1 MSRAIQRN
9 DIFQLD
15 GYRWNRRREP
25 DKPLITQLAED
36 LMDNGFVD
44 VGPEVVKITVSD
56 AALTRYIDNIIVYYY
71 DSNTNIVNEGAHG
84 LRNVTSEGYDGTFT
98 EWKMDNNDLKIKNI
112 QDDPYTGFSGSDH
125 WADYLS
131 LTLPGSKTNTFKTQY
146 PGEDATYFDKFL
158 GPNAELFSYL
168 NPNPQNQDA
177 DGNWL
182 KKLPNVPTRKKK
194 SDEQTGYFGL
204 SFISERVYRNEFAK
218 IKRLITTSARY
229 VVAYPD
235 VASGIESKGNLRNY
249 VEELEPSGVINH
261 HFWFTTY
268 KDEQF
273 FPADVT
279 EPSRWEGFIGLSS
292 EPGVLQYGD
301 TYEFT
306 LTSTSQKTSAS
317 IPTINS
323 VTVDSDEVAPFLE
336 KVYNSFVNSA
346 IANPLSGYLTLNVDP
361 TRIGIMEGY
370 ANQNSVEQTMTVSRI
385 PYTKQYGATPTAGF
399 PSGSNQSFTG
409 LTDPKI
415 ASHSTVTYNDGYN
428 LNYANYQLDGLGLLT
443 SGWAYN
449 ENMGQTS
456 SWRSP
461 TTNPR
466 IDVFKQGYVHK
477 HTIAG
482 FDGAD
487 PGDIFDVKLKG
498 LVDESGD
505 KPWEADPIDIEVSF
519 TASVPMTALA
529 LTTAIA
535 NEMKLDPYIS
545 EYMVIKTGTNYID
558 VEYKETSSAYLRRSK
573 KRTATDD
580 KGWGLFNAK
589 SSVYQAAVNAGHFTS
604 GTYATINHNWWNMIN
619 LTGLALSFRKSWFA
633 WIENT
638 TDAQISNSFAT
649 DETRFGT
656 GGLFPSTGTLD
667 TTTEQGSIKYVSPY
681 PASFGAHVN
690 YTDGLF
696 ETDVPDLAKFSSEV
710 TYNENTLVASDPL
723 TFNFQTTQE
732 PAVSNVG
739 NIRLSFPLAR
749 DMGTFANPVNNIGWE
764 VFPAIKGNSNAS
776 NYTYSYYQ
784 QILSDSSADVKTER
798 PTGPEISFDYDK
810 RYKHPNQTHGSLDL
824 GLTPASDF
832 QYNTSNLDIDSFEY
846 VRDYSM
852 GPIVLETSA
861 SSPLSGSGG
870 DQAWRIRLNVSR
882 GYEIKDASPYINE
895 VHIELGNNSVDPRL
909 VSDRQFE
916 YLQLHI
922 ATKYQLLSNGDVTET
937 QGVDVTKPAKIRE
950 PGFLGA
956 LRPQYSG
963 YVQSNVHL
971 INPYVLRA
979 QLDDAV
985 ESEININAGRVGI
998 SMDAI
1003 EGVDTSGLADI
1014 FQNNTSGS
1022 GVSDITYET
1031 RGDAANPVVVT
1042 RGLLEDGEFRYE
1054 EQYLTGSS
1062 TELIYD
1068 TPYNTGNM
1076 RIQKGFFRRSGKQF
1090 SDVAPSYP
1098 MSYFLTIADHGIVF
1112 AVRDQASSSES
1123 DDNAWVV
1130 VQRHVDSVTGEPDFT
1145 SNTQPVHCIYQTSEP
1160 PVLWS
1165 DYGIY
1170 FTNRTID
1177 ERQSS
1182 LSYQGLYDRA
1192 GNYVTD
1198 FFVNPVIADELAAYD
1213 MEGQGRFRRFVVR
1226 EKDTLKPWDRHVFAG
1241 INEIDSHS
1249 VINPLEQLSLNDDG
1263 QLVIQFPN
1271 RIGSQRYLFTGKEL
1285 DLIAFCDGGSVGQD
1299 TLVSSDRFSDTGL
1312 TNKTRT
1318 YKGMMSTKSY
1328 GNGMRVLLLTDGWGV
1343 DNSYLSS

>member
-44 VGPEVVKITVSD
+44 VGPEIVKITVSD
-56 AALTRYIDNIIVYYY
+56 EALTRYIDNIIVYYY

-112 QDDPYTGFSGSDH
+112 QDDPYTGFASGAH

-131 LTLPGSKTNTFKTQY
+131 TELPGSKTNTFKTEY

-158 GPNAELFSYL
+158 GPNTELFAYL

-182 KKLPNVPTRKKK
+182 KKLPSVPTRKKK
-194 SDEQTGYFGL
+194 ADEQTGYFGL

-235 VASGIESKGNLRNY
+235 ATSGIDSKGNLRNY
-249 VEELEPSGVINH
+249 VEELEPTGVIKH
-261 HFWFTTY
+261 HFWFSTY

-279 EPSRWEGFIGLSS
+279 EPAKWEGFIGLSS

-301 TYEFT
+301 SYEFT
-306 LTSTSQKTSAS
+306 LTSTSQKTSAQ
-317 IPTINS
+317 IQTLHT
-323 VTVDSDEVAPFLE
+323 VTVDTDEVEPFLE
-336 KVYNSFVNSA
+336 KVYDSFVNSA
-346 IANPLSGYLTLNVDP
+346 IANPLSGYLSLSVDP

-370 ANQNSVEQTMTVSRI
+370 ANTNSVEQLMTVSRT
-385 PYTKQYGATPTAGF
+385 PYVKQYGATATAGF
-399 PSGSNQSFTG
+399 PQGSNQNFTG
-409 LTDPKI
+409 ATDPKI
-415 ASHSTVTYNDGYN
+415 AQHGNVTYNSGFTM
-428 LNYANYQLDGLGLLT
+428 NYRNFMTDQLGLNTAGWRWYQDFGQSSIYYTPT
-443 SGWAYN
+443 SVGTKIHYM
-449 ENMGQTS
+449 E
-456 SWRSP
+456 
-461 TTNPR
+461 
-466 IDVFKQGYVHK
+466 GYVHK
-477 HTIAG
+477 HTISG

-487 PGDIFDVKLKG
+487 PGDTFEVKLTN
-498 LVDESGD
+498 LVDESAE
-505 KPWEADPIDIEVSF
+505 KPWIADPIDLSITF
-519 TASVPMTALA
+519 TAKVPMTALA

-535 NEMKLDPYIS
+535 TEMKLDPYIS
-545 EYMVIKTGTNYID
+545 QYMFVKTGTNYID
-558 VEYKETSSAYLRRSK
+558 VEYAEASSGYLRRSK

-589 SSVYQAAVNAGHFTS
+589 SAAYQAAVTNGNFTT
-604 GTYATINHNWWNMIN
+604 GTHATLNHNWWTMTNLSGNNLIN
-619 LTGLALSFRKSWFA
+619 RKNFFA
-633 WIENT
+633 WIENSVAT
-638 TDAQISNSFAT
+638 NISNAFAT
-649 DETRFGT
+649 DATRFGT
-656 GGLFPSTGTLD
+656 GGLFPSTGTMD
-667 TTTEQGSIKYVSPY
+667 TNTEQGSIKFVNPYAHYSPTGL
-681 PASFGAHVN
+681 S
-690 YTDGLF
+690 DGLF
-696 ETDVPDLAKFSSEV
+696 AEDVPDLAKFGSTV
-710 TYNENTLVASDPL
+710 TYTENTLVTSDPL

-784 QILSDSSADVKTER
+784 QVLHHSEAEVRTER

-824 GLTPASDF
+824 GLTSASDF

-852 GPIVLETSA
+852 GPIVLETSN
-861 SSPLSGSGG
+861 SSTLSGTDG
-870 DQAWRIRLNVSR
+870 DQPWRIRLNVSR

-937 QGVDVTKPAKIRE
+937 QGIDVTKPARIRE

-971 INPYVLRA
+971 INPYTLRA
-979 QLDDAV
+979 QLDDAI
-985 ESEININAGRVGI
+985 ESEINVSAGRVGI
-998 SMDAI
+998 AMDQV

-1014 FQNNTSGS
+1014 FANNTTGS
-1022 GVSDITYET
+1022 SVNDITYET
-1031 RGDAANPVVVT
+1031 RGTTASPIVVT
-1042 RGLLEDGEFRYE
+1042 KGLLEDGEYRYE

-1090 SDVAPSYP
+1090 SDIAPSYP
-1098 MSYFLTIADHGIVF
+1098 MSYFLTVADHGIAF
-1112 AVRDQASSSES
+1112 AVRDQASSTES

-1170 FTNRTID
+1170 FTDREID
-1177 ERQSS
+1177 KRQSS
-1182 LSYQGLYDRA
+1182 IGYQGLYDRS

-1198 FFVNPVIADELAAYD
+1198 FYVNPVIAEELAAFD

-1241 INEIDSHS
+1241 LNEIDSHS

-1271 RIGSQRYLFTGKEL
+1271 RIGSQRYLFTGKEI

-1318 YKGMMSTKSY
+1318 YKGMMSTQSY

>member
-44 VGPEVVKITVSD
+44 VGPEIVKITVSD
-56 AALTRYIDNIIVYYY
+56 EALTRYIDNIIVYYY

-112 QDDPYTGFSGSDH
+112 QDDPYTGFASGAH

-131 LTLPGSKTNTFKTQY
+131 TELPGSKTNTFKTEY

-158 GPNAELFSYL
+158 GPNTELFAYL

-182 KKLPNVPTRKKK
+182 KKLPSVPTRKKK
-194 SDEQTGYFGL
+194 ADEQTGYFGL

-235 VASGIESKGNLRNY
+235 ATSGIDSKGNLRNY
-249 VEELEPSGVINH
+249 VEELEPTGVIKH
-261 HFWFTTY
+261 HFWFSTY

-279 EPSRWEGFIGLSS
+279 EPAKWEGFIGLSS

-301 TYEFT
+301 SYEFT
-306 LTSTSQKTSAS
+306 LTSTSQKTSAQ
-317 IPTINS
+317 IQTLHT
-323 VTVDSDEVAPFLE
+323 VTVDTDEVEPFLE
-336 KVYNSFVNSA
+336 KVYDSFVNSA
-346 IANPLSGYLTLNVDP
+346 IANPLSGYLSLSVDP

-370 ANQNSVEQTMTVSRI
+370 ANTNSVEQLMTVSRT
-385 PYTKQYGATPTAGF
+385 PYVKQYGATATAGF
-399 PSGSNQSFTG
+399 PQGSNQNFTG
-409 LTDPKI
+409 ATDPKI
-415 ASHSTVTYNDGYN
+415 AQHGNVTYNSGFTM
-428 LNYANYQLDGLGLLT
+428 NYRNFMTDQLGLNTAGWRWYQDFGQSSIYYTPT
-443 SGWAYN
+443 SVGTKTHYM
-449 ENMGQTS
+449 E
-456 SWRSP
+456 
-461 TTNPR
+461 
-466 IDVFKQGYVHK
+466 GYVHK
-477 HTIAG
+477 HTISG

-487 PGDIFDVKLKG
+487 PGDTFEVKLTN
-498 LVDESGD
+498 LVDESAE
-505 KPWEADPIDIEVSF
+505 KPWIADPIDLSITF
-519 TASVPMTALA
+519 TAKVPMTALA

-535 NEMKLDPYIS
+535 TEMKLDPYIS
-545 EYMVIKTGTNYID
+545 QYMFVKTGTNYID
-558 VEYKETSSAYLRRSK
+558 VEYAEASSGYLRRSK

-589 SSVYQAAVNAGHFTS
+589 SAAYQAAVTNGNFTT
-604 GTYATINHNWWNMIN
+604 GTHATLNHNWWTMTNLSGNNLIN
-619 LTGLALSFRKSWFA
+619 RKNFFA
-633 WIENT
+633 WIENSVAT
-638 TDAQISNSFAT
+638 NISNAFAT
-649 DETRFGT
+649 DATRFGT
-656 GGLFPSTGTLD
+656 GGLFPSTGTMD
-667 TTTEQGSIKYVSPY
+667 TNTEQGSIKFVNPYAHYSPTGL
-681 PASFGAHVN
+681 S
-690 YTDGLF
+690 DGLF
-696 ETDVPDLAKFSSEV
+696 AEDVPDLAKFGSTV
-710 TYNENTLVASDPL
+710 TYTENTLVTSDPL

-784 QILSDSSADVKTER
+784 QVLHHSEAEVRTER

-824 GLTPASDF
+824 GLTSASDF

-852 GPIVLETSA
+852 GPIVLETSN
-861 SSPLSGSGG
+861 SSTLSGTDG
-870 DQAWRIRLNVSR
+870 DQPWRIRLNVSR

-937 QGVDVTKPAKIRE
+937 QGIDVTKPARIRE

-971 INPYVLRA
+971 INPYTLRA
-979 QLDDAV
+979 QLDDAI
-985 ESEININAGRVGI
+985 ESEINVSAGRVGI
-998 SMDAI
+998 AMDQV

-1014 FQNNTSGS
+1014 FENNTTGS
-1022 GVSDITYET
+1022 SVNDITYET
-1031 RGDAANPVVVT
+1031 RGTTASPIVVT
-1042 RGLLEDGEFRYE
+1042 KGLLEDGEYRYE

-1090 SDVAPSYP
+1090 SDIAPSYP
-1098 MSYFLTIADHGIVF
+1098 MSYFLTVADHGIAF
-1112 AVRDQASSSES
+1112 AVRDQASSTES

-1170 FTNRTID
+1170 FTDREID
-1177 ERQSS
+1177 KRQSS
-1182 LSYQGLYDRA
+1182 IGYQGLYDRS

-1198 FFVNPVIADELAAYD
+1198 FYVNPVIAEELAAFD

-1241 INEIDSHS
+1241 LNEIDSHS

-1271 RIGSQRYLFTGKEL
+1271 RIGSQRYLFTGKEI

-1318 YKGMMSTKSY
+1318 YKGMMSTQSY

>member
-36 LMDNGFVD
+36 LMDNGFID

-71 DSNTNIVNEGAHG
+71 DSNTNIINEGAHG

-98 EWKMDNNDLKIKNI
+98 EWKMDNNDLKIKQI
-112 QDDPYTGFSGSDH
+112 QDDPYTGFGNDH

-131 LTLPGSKTNTFKTQY
+131 TSLPGSKSSTFKTQY

-158 GPNAELFSYL
+158 GPNAELFAYL

-182 KKLPNVPTRKKK
+182 KTLPNVPTRKKK
-194 SDEQTGYFGL
+194 ADEQTGYFGL

-235 VASGIESKGNLRNY
+235 VASGIDSKGNLRNY

-279 EPSRWEGFIGLSS
+279 EPAKWEGFIGLSS
-292 EPGVLQYGD
+292 EPGILQYGD

-317 IPTINS
+317 ITTLDS
-323 VTVDSDEVAPFLE
+323 VTVDSDEVEPFLE

-346 IANPLSGYLTLNVDP
+346 IANPLSGYLTLSVDP
-361 TRIGIMEGY
+361 SRIGIMEGY
-370 ANQNSVEQTMTVSRI
+370 ANQNSVEQTMTVNRI
-385 PYTKQYGATPTAGF
+385 PYVKQYGATPTVGF
-399 PSGSNQSFTG
+399 PSGSNQSFSG
-409 LTDPKI
+409 LTEPKI
-415 ASHSTVTYNDGYN
+415 AQHGTVTYNSGFKMNYRN
-428 LNYANYQLDGLGLLT
+428 LNTDQLGLNT
-443 SGWAYN
+443 AGWRWY
-449 ENMGQTS
+449 EDFGQS
-456 SWRSP
+456 SQFRSP
-461 TTNPR
+461 VSVGGKTHYME
-466 IDVFKQGYVHK
+466 GYVHK
-477 HTIAG
+477 HTISG

-487 PGDIFDVKLKG
+487 PGDTFEVKLTN
-498 LVDESGD
+498 LVDESAE
-505 KPWEADPIDIEVSF
+505 KPWTADPIELSITF
-519 TASVPMTALA
+519 TAKVPMTALA
-529 LTTAIA
+529 LTTAMA

-545 EYMVIKTGTNYID
+545 QYMFVKTGTNYID
-558 VEYKETSSAYLRRSK
+558 VEYAEDSSAYLRRSK

-580 KGWGLFNAK
+580 KGWGLFNSK
-589 SSVYQAAVNAGHFTS
+589 SVAYQTAVTAGRFTA
-604 GTYATINHNWWNMIN
+604 GTFATFNHDWWTMAN
-619 LTGLALSFRKSWFA
+619 LTSSNLSTRKNFFA
-633 WIENT
+633 WIENSVAANIST
-638 TDAQISNSFAT
+638 TFAT
-649 DETRFGT
+649 DATRFGT
-656 GGLFPSTGTLD
+656 GGLFPSTGTMD
-667 TTTEQGSIKYVSPY
+667 ANTEQGSIKFVNPY
-681 PASFGAHVN
+681 AHYGPTVL
-690 YTDGLF
+690 TDGLF
-696 ETDVPDLAKFSSEV
+696 AEDVPDLAKFGSSV
-710 TYNENTLVASDPL
+710 TYTENTLVTSDPL
-723 TFNFQTTQE
+723 TFNFQTTKE

-739 NIRLSFPLAR
+739 NIRLSFPLSR

-764 VFPAIKGNSNAS
+764 VFPAIQGNSYAS

-784 QILSDSSADVKTER
+784 QILSDTSADVKTER

-810 RYKHPNQTHGSLDL
+810 RYRHPNQTHGSLDL
-824 GLTPASDF
+824 GLTKASDF

-852 GPIVLETSA
+852 GPIVLETSN
-861 SSPLSGSGG
+861 SSPLSGTDG

-937 QGVDVTKPAKIRE
+937 QGVDVTKPARIRE

-971 INPYVLRA
+971 INPYTLRA

-985 ESEININAGRVGI
+985 ESEINISAGRVGI
-998 SMDAI
+998 AMDQV

-1014 FQNNTSGS
+1014 FANNTSGS
-1022 GVSDITYET
+1022 GVKNITYET
-1031 RGDAANPVVVT
+1031 RGTTAAPVVVT
-1042 RGLLEDGEFRYE
+1042 KGLLEDGEYRYE

-1098 MSYFLTIADHGIVF
+1098 MSYFLTIADHGIAF

-1130 VQRHVDSVTGEPDFT
+1130 IQRHVDSVTGEPDFT

-1170 FTNRTID
+1170 FTDREID
-1177 ERQSS
+1177 KRQSS
-1182 LSYQGLYDRA
+1182 VAYQGLYDRA

-1198 FFVNPVIADELAAYD
+1198 FYVNPVIAEELAAFD

-1241 INEIDSHS
+1241 LNETDSHS

-1271 RIGSQRYLFTGKEL
+1271 RIGSQRYLFTGKEI

-1299 TLVSSDRFSDTGL
+1299 TLVSSDRFSDSGL

>member
-36 LMDNGFVD
+36 LMDNGFID

-71 DSNTNIVNEGAHG
+71 DSNTNIINEGAHG

-98 EWKMDNNDLKIKNI
+98 EWKMDNNDLKIKQI
-112 QDDPYTGFSGSDH
+112 QDDPYTGFGNDH

-131 LTLPGSKTNTFKTQY
+131 TSLPGSKSSTFKTQY

-158 GPNAELFSYL
+158 GPNAELFAYL

-182 KKLPNVPTRKKK
+182 KTLPNVPTRKKK
-194 SDEQTGYFGL
+194 ADEQTGYFGL

-235 VASGIESKGNLRNY
+235 VASGIDSKGNLRNY

-279 EPSRWEGFIGLSS
+279 EPAKWEGFIGLSS
-292 EPGVLQYGD
+292 EPGILQYGD
-301 TYEFT
+301 TYDFT

-317 IPTINS
+317 ITTLDS
-323 VTVDSDEVAPFLE
+323 VTVDSDEVEPFLE

-346 IANPLSGYLTLNVDP
+346 IANPLSGYLTLSVDP
-361 TRIGIMEGY
+361 SRIGIMEGY
-370 ANQNSVEQTMTVSRI
+370 ANQNSVEQTMTVNRI
-385 PYTKQYGATPTAGF
+385 PYVKQYGATPTVGF
-399 PSGSNQSFTG
+399 PSGSNQSFSG
-409 LTDPKI
+409 LTEPKI
-415 ASHSTVTYNDGYN
+415 AQHGTVTYNSGFKMNYRN
-428 LNYANYQLDGLGLLT
+428 LNTDQLGLNT
-443 SGWAYN
+443 AGWRWY
-449 ENMGQTS
+449 EDFGQS
-456 SWRSP
+456 SQFRSP
-461 TTNPR
+461 VSVGGKTHYME
-466 IDVFKQGYVHK
+466 GYVHK
-477 HTIAG
+477 HTISG

-487 PGDIFDVKLKG
+487 PGDTFEVKLTN
-498 LVDESGD
+498 LVDESAE
-505 KPWEADPIDIEVSF
+505 KPWTADPIELSITF
-519 TASVPMTALA
+519 TAKVPMTALA
-529 LTTAIA
+529 LTTAMA

-545 EYMVIKTGTNYID
+545 QYMFVKTGTNYID
-558 VEYKETSSAYLRRSK
+558 VEYAEDSSAYLRRSK

-589 SSVYQAAVNAGHFTS
+589 SVAYQTAVTAGRFTA
-604 GTYATINHNWWNMIN
+604 GTFATFNHDWWTMAN
-619 LTGLALSFRKSWFA
+619 LTSSNLSTRKNFFA
-633 WIENT
+633 WIENSVAANIST
-638 TDAQISNSFAT
+638 TFAT
-649 DETRFGT
+649 DATRFGT
-656 GGLFPSTGTLD
+656 GGLFPSTGTMD
-667 TTTEQGSIKYVSPY
+667 ANTEQGSIKFVNPY
-681 PASFGAHVN
+681 AHYGPTVL
-690 YTDGLF
+690 TDGLF
-696 ETDVPDLAKFSSEV
+696 AEDVPDLAKFGSSV
-710 TYNENTLVASDPL
+710 TYTENTLVTSDPL
-723 TFNFQTTQE
+723 TFNFQTTKE

-739 NIRLSFPLAR
+739 NIRLSFPLSR

-764 VFPAIKGNSNAS
+764 VFPAIQGNSYAS

-784 QILSDSSADVKTER
+784 QILSDTSADVKTER

-810 RYKHPNQTHGSLDL
+810 RYRHPNQTHGSLDL
-824 GLTPASDF
+824 GLTKASDF

-852 GPIVLETSA
+852 GPIVLETSN
-861 SSPLSGSGG
+861 SSPLSGTDG

-937 QGVDVTKPAKIRE
+937 QGVDVTKPARIRE

-971 INPYVLRA
+971 INPYTLRA

-985 ESEININAGRVGI
+985 ESEINISAGRVGI
-998 SMDAI
+998 AMDQV

-1014 FQNNTSGS
+1014 FANNTSGS
-1022 GVSDITYET
+1022 GVKDITYET
-1031 RGDAANPVVVT
+1031 RGTTAAPVVVT
-1042 RGLLEDGEFRYE
+1042 KGLLEDGEYRYE

-1098 MSYFLTIADHGIVF
+1098 MSYFLTIADHGIAF

-1170 FTNRTID
+1170 FTDREID
-1177 ERQSS
+1177 KRQSS
-1182 LSYQGLYDRA
+1182 VAYQGLYDRA

-1198 FFVNPVIADELAAYD
+1198 FYVNPVIAEELAAFD

-1241 INEIDSHS
+1241 LNETDSHS

-1271 RIGSQRYLFTGKEL
+1271 RIGSQRYLFTGKEI

-1299 TLVSSDRFSDTGL
+1299 TLVSSDRFSDSGL

>member
-44 VGPEVVKITVSD
+44 VGPEIVKITVSD
-56 AALTRYIDNIIVYYY
+56 EALTRYIDNIIVYYY

-112 QDDPYTGFSGSDH
+112 QDDPYTGFASGAH

-131 LTLPGSKTNTFKTQY
+131 TELPGSKTNTFKTEY

-158 GPNAELFSYL
+158 GPNTELFAYL

-182 KKLPNVPTRKKK
+182 KKLPSVPTRKKK
-194 SDEQTGYFGL
+194 ADEQTGYFGL

-235 VASGIESKGNLRNY
+235 ATSGIDSKGNLRNY
-249 VEELEPSGVINH
+249 VEELEPTGVIKH
-261 HFWFTTY
+261 HFWFSTY

-279 EPSRWEGFIGLSS
+279 EPAKWEGFIGLSS

-301 TYEFT
+301 SYEFT
-306 LTSTSQKTSAS
+306 LTSTSQKTSAQ
-317 IPTINS
+317 IQTLHT
-323 VTVDSDEVAPFLE
+323 VTVDTDEVEPFLE
-336 KVYNSFVNSA
+336 KVYDSFVNSA
-346 IANPLSGYLTLNVDP
+346 IANPLSGYLSLSVDP

-370 ANQNSVEQTMTVSRI
+370 ANTNSVEQLMTVSRT
-385 PYTKQYGATPTAGF
+385 PYVKQYGATATAGF
-399 PSGSNQSFTG
+399 PQGSNQNFTG
-409 LTDPKI
+409 ATDPKI
-415 ASHSTVTYNDGYN
+415 AQHGNVTYNSGFTM
-428 LNYANYQLDGLGLLT
+428 NYRNFMTDQLGLNTAGWRWYQDFGQSSIYYTPT
-443 SGWAYN
+443 SVGTKIHYM
-449 ENMGQTS
+449 E
-456 SWRSP
+456 
-461 TTNPR
+461 
-466 IDVFKQGYVHK
+466 GYVHK
-477 HTIAG
+477 HTISG

-487 PGDIFDVKLKG
+487 PGDTFEVKLTN
-498 LVDESGD
+498 LVDESAE
-505 KPWEADPIDIEVSF
+505 KPWIADPIDLSITF
-519 TASVPMTALA
+519 TAKVPMTALA

-535 NEMKLDPYIS
+535 TEMKLDPYIS
-545 EYMVIKTGTNYID
+545 QYMFVKTGTNYID
-558 VEYKETSSAYLRRSK
+558 VEYAEASSGYLRRSK

-589 SSVYQAAVNAGHFTS
+589 SAAYQAAVTNGNFTT
-604 GTYATINHNWWNMIN
+604 GTHATLNHNWWTMTNLSGNNLIN
-619 LTGLALSFRKSWFA
+619 RKNFFA
-633 WIENT
+633 WIENSVAT
-638 TDAQISNSFAT
+638 NISNAFAT
-649 DETRFGT
+649 DATRFGT
-656 GGLFPSTGTLD
+656 GGLFPSTGTMD
-667 TTTEQGSIKYVSPY
+667 TNTEQGSIKFVNPYAHYSPTGL
-681 PASFGAHVN
+681 S
-690 YTDGLF
+690 DGLF
-696 ETDVPDLAKFSSEV
+696 AEDVPDLAKFGSTV
-710 TYNENTLVASDPL
+710 TYTENTLVTSDPL

-784 QILSDSSADVKTER
+784 QVLHHSEAEVRTER

-824 GLTPASDF
+824 GLTSASDF

-852 GPIVLETSA
+852 GPIVLETSN
-861 SSPLSGSGG
+861 SSTLSGTDG
-870 DQAWRIRLNVSR
+870 DQPWRIRLNVSR

-937 QGVDVTKPAKIRE
+937 QGIDVTKPARIRE

-971 INPYVLRA
+971 INPYTLRA
-979 QLDDAV
+979 QLDDAI
-985 ESEININAGRVGI
+985 ESEINVSAGRVGI
-998 SMDAI
+998 AMDQV

-1014 FQNNTSGS
+1014 FANNTTGS
-1022 GVSDITYET
+1022 SVKDITYET
-1031 RGDAANPVVVT
+1031 RGTTASPIVVT
-1042 RGLLEDGEFRYE
+1042 KGLLEDGEYRYE

-1090 SDVAPSYP
+1090 SDIAPSYP
-1098 MSYFLTIADHGIVF
+1098 MSYFLTVADHGIAF
-1112 AVRDQASSSES
+1112 AVRDQASSTES

-1170 FTNRTID
+1170 FTDREID
-1177 ERQSS
+1177 KRQSS
-1182 LSYQGLYDRA
+1182 IGYQGLYDRS

-1198 FFVNPVIADELAAYD
+1198 FYVNPVIAEELAAFD

-1241 INEIDSHS
+1241 LNEIDSHS

-1271 RIGSQRYLFTGKEL
+1271 RIGSQRYLFTGKEI

-1318 YKGMMSTKSY
+1318 YKGMMSTQSY